1 MARSLAPL
9 PRTFVLKPLAEI
21 LIDENLCSSETV
33 ERAAQVSDRKAT
45 PLVAVLV
52 REFGVDEVGLVAA
65 IRRHVR
71 IRSVDPGAASAD
83 PDAVRIISRDV
94 CRRLRVMPL
103 SLASYGA
110 KQRLLRLA
118 MADPTDAVALA
129 EVEHHTGCQVEPEL
143 MVLSAVEEMVEK
155 SYGAF
160 VTEVMKRGSGDG
172 DPGDD
177 DIPTGAVPGLAGSGA
192 PHSTVPFHRLTDEAD
207 VALRLEAVVSLL
219 FARGILREEE
229 VEEKVRE
236 LMKGRAEEG

>member
-1 MARSLAPL
+1 L
-9 PRTFVLKPLAEI
+9 LKPLAEI
-21 LIDENLCSSETV
+21 LIDEELCSSETV
-33 ERAAQVSDRKAT
+33 ERAAQVSDRKGT

-52 REFGVDEVGLVAA
+52 REFGVDEVSLVAA

-103 SLASYGA
+103 SLAQYGGA
-110 KQRLLRLA
+110 DQRLLRLA

-172 DPGDD
+172 AVDDPDPAAGEL
-177 DIPTGAVPGLAGSGA
+177 PGLAA
-192 PHSTVPFHRLTDEAD
+192 PATVPFHRLADEAD
-207 VALRLEAVVSLL
+207 VALRLEAVVGLL
-219 FARGILREEE
+219 IGKGLLSEEE
-229 VEEKVRE
+229 VEERVRD
-236 LMKGRAEEG
+236 LMKGRDKEG